1 MGSTAEWREQ
11 IKDSVKMN
19 TEQCKLINMNN
30 REDRLKN
37 EINRASKTTTKDRIF
52 MSSETWSREEKGSL
66 SSQIWQ
72 KNINKPTESK
82 R

>member
-11 IKDSVKMN
+11 IKDSVNMN
-19 TEQCKLINMNN
+19 TEQYKLINMNN
-30 REDRLKN
+30 RENRLKN

-72 KNINKPTESK
+72 KT
-82 R
+82 